1 MTHDKAGDQDN
12 VIVQKFIDLSSLLT
26 KAQSEKMAKQ
36 AQYQQ
41 LKEQGPNAS
50 LIVNNPLI
58 GALRQQMVV
67 EQAKVSAM
75 GKIYLPGHP
84 EMQAETAKLAE
95 LKSRLDAEVRR
106 VQDSVKADYEAA
118 ERTENLL
125 KNSFE
130 NQKQQMV
137 NLQDNL
143 SNYQILKRDAQTN
156 EQLYQALL
164 ARVKEVNISSTMVSS
179 NVSVIDPAPLP
190 SSPFSPKKFQNMALA
205 TLLGLVLGVVLA
217 LLVESLDDTIKST
230 EDLEKNCNLPLLG
243 TLPSLNSY
251 HKFTLG
257 RRKKW
262 ESLRAGDFCRAVP
275 TCTTRKDLMRGIWI
289 WWSISIPRIP
299 SPKPCA
305 TWKPPSCCLF
315 RVGPLLSSWLPARI
329 LPKGRPWLPLIWL
342 SLWRCMT
349 APRSSLTVT

>member
-1 MTHDKAGDQDN
+1 
-12 VIVQKFIDLSSLLT
+12 
-26 KAQSEKMAKQ
+26 MAKQ

-50 LIVNNPLI
+50 IIVNNPLV

-75 GKIYLPGHP
+75 GKIYLSGHP
-84 EMQAETAKLAE
+84 EMQAETAKLAA
-95 LKSRLDAEVRR
+95 LKSRVDAEVRR
-106 VQDSVKADYEAA
+106 LQDSVKADYEAA

-143 SNYQILKRDAQTN
+143 SNYQILKRDAQTS

-190 SSPFSPKKFQNMALA
+190 GSPFSPKKFQNMALA

-230 EDLEKNCNLPLLG
+230 EDLEKTCNLPLLG
-243 TLPSLNSY
+243 TLPSLSKY
-251 HKFTLG
+251 HKLTLS
-257 RRKKW
+257 RPTKW
-262 ESLRAGDFCRAVP
+262 DFYRQ
-275 TCTTRKDLMRGIWI
+275 R
-289 WWSISIPRIP
+289 
-299 SPKPCA
+299 
-305 TWKPPSCCLF
+305 
-315 RVGPLLSSWLPARI
+315 LLSHFSRGPAGGA
-329 LPKGRPWLPLIWL
+329 GRGGFGSGGLQAPPGPPHRGPAPHGNLHHAGGFG
-342 SLWRCMT
+342 S
-349 APRSSLTVT
+349 APRGNHGHQPQPLRRQDHGGLQSGSVFGLA